1 MKKEKRRVKIH
12 EVNHMIMFRGK
23 QVRCPVTLDVTDKEF
38 NSIMMI
44 IKSRGIVN
52 YEVEDI
58 IQNPKKVDK
67 DLVMDVPQEI
77 DELVKVE
84 EFESHSTLERILE
97 EK

>member
-1 MKKEKRRVKIH
+1 
-12 EVNHMIMFRGK
+12 MIMFRGK
-23 QVRCPVTLDVTDKEF
+23 PVRCPVTLEVTDKEF
-38 NSIMMI
+38 GSIMMI

-58 IQNPKKVDK
+58 IERPKEVDE

-77 DELVKVE
+77 DELVEVE
-84 EFESHSTLERILE
+84 EFEGRSTLDKILE

>member
-1 MKKEKRRVKIH
+1 
-12 EVNHMIMFRGK
+12 MFRGK
-23 QVRCPVTLDVTDKEF
+23 PVRCPVTLDVTDREF
-38 NSIMMI
+38 NSVMMI

-58 IQNPKKVDK
+58 IEKPKEVDK

-77 DELVKVE
+77 DELVEVE
-84 EFESHSTLERILE
+84 EFEGRSTLDKLLE

>member
-1 MKKEKRRVKIH
+1 
-12 EVNHMIMFRGK
+12 MIMFRGK
-23 QVRCPVTLDVTDKEF
+23 PVRCPVNLDVTDKEF
-38 NSIMMI
+38 GSIMMI

-58 IQNPKKVDK
+58 IEKPKEVDE

-77 DELVKVE
+77 DELVEVE
-84 EFESHSTLERILE
+84 EFEGRSTLDKILE

>member
-12 EVNHMIMFRGK
+12 EPNHMIMFRGK
-23 QVRCPVTLDVTDKEF
+23 PVRCPVTLDVTDREF
-38 NSIMMI
+38 NSVMMI

-58 IQNPKKVDK
+58 IEKPKEVDK

-77 DELVKVE
+77 DELVEVE
-84 EFESHSTLERILE
+84 EFEGRSTLDKLLE